1 MRAVV
6 VHRVSVFPLSIPLRG
21 RVTHAASQRDHAD
34 PVVVAV
40 ELTNGIVGY
49 GETVPRPY
57 VTQETVESV
66 VHGIQATFIPVLIG
80 FHPQSFP
87 EALEAIEALPWS
99 DDVRLMPAARA
110 AVELALLDAV
120 LRAYHRDMDAVVQWM
135 GLPGF
140 GSPGSIRHIRFSG
153 VLASDELSRTVR
165 QLRLMYWG
173 GLRDFKLK
181 VGTPGDRDRLQAVL
195 NYLRRP
201 LAKGRATLR
210 VDANGAWSKE
220 SAIEWLSA
228 TRDAPICAV
237 EQPLPRG
244 REAELRHLV
253 TAARAG
259 VTRGMNAAARVFVHD
274 ESLITFDD
282 AQRLIQL
289 GVADGF
295 NIRISKCGGLL
306 PSLRLAALARRENV
320 RIQLGCMVGETSILS
335 AAGLRFLEVCP
346 GVTWAEGCFGS
357 FLLSDDVGQKE
368 LRFGYAGRPPRLKAP
383 GLGVAVDPRRVES
396 LCPAT
401 PLVVNL

>member
-21 RVTHAASQRDHAD
+21 RVAHAASQRDHAD

-49 GETVPRPY
+49 GETLPRPY

-66 VHGIQATFIPVLIG
+66 VHGIQATFVPVLIG

-87 EALEAIEALPWS
+87 EALEAIEALPWG

-153 VLASDELSRTVR
+153 VLASDDLSRTLR

-181 VGTPGDRDRLQAVL
+181 VGTPDDRDPLQAVL

-228 TRDAPICAV
+228 TRHAPICAV
-237 EQPLPRG
+237 EQPLARG
-244 REAELRHLV
+244 CEGELPELFETVSRH
-253 TAARAG
+253 
-259 VTRGMNAAARVFVHD
+259 AAARVFVHD

-282 AQRLIQL
+282 AQRLLQL

-295 NIRISKCGGLL
+295 NIRMSKCGGLL

-320 RIQLGCMVGETSILS
+320 RIQLGCMVGETSVLS

-357 FLLSDDVGQKE
+357 FLLSDDVVRKE
-368 LRFGYAGRPPRLKAP
+368 LRFGYAGRPPRLKTG
-383 GLGVAVDPRRVES
+383 GLG
-396 LCPAT
+396 AT
-401 PLVVNL
+401 VNAAGLKRHCTGEPVVVNL

>member
-21 RVTHAASQRDHAD
+21 RVAHAASQRNQAD

-49 GETVPRPY
+49 GETLPRPY

-87 EALEAIEALPWS
+87 EALEAIEALPWRG
-99 DDVRLMPAARA
+99 DGRLMPAARA

-153 VLASDELSRTVR
+153 VLASDELSRTLR

-181 VGTPGDRDRLQAVL
+181 VGAPDDRDPLQAVL

-244 REAELRHLV
+244 REQELRDLV

-259 VTRGMNAAARVFVHD
+259 VTRGMNAAAPVLVHD
-274 ESLITFDD
+274 ESLITIDD
-282 AQRLIQL
+282 AQRLLQL

-357 FLLSDDVGQKE
+357 FLLSADVIKKA
-368 LRFGYAGRPPRLKAP
+368 LRFGYAGRPPQLKAP
-383 GLGVAVDPRRVES
+383 GLGIAVVPSQLERYSMGDPVIM
-396 LCPAT
+396 
-401 PLVVNL
+401 NL